1 MLEIENLTVNYGGL
15 RALSDISFSV
25 KKGQFMAVVGANG
38 AGKSTLFKTLSGTVE
53 PAAGAI
59 RFEGRD
65 LMRVPPHERAH
76 LGIAHVPEGRRVF
89 ASLSVLENLEMGAY
103 SRRGRAHFKQTLE
116 AIYAMFPILAERCDQ
131 LAGTLSGGQQQMLA
145 IGRGLAASPQL
156 LLLDEP
162 SLGLAPVVV
171 DEIFD
176 RIGQIHREHGLTILL
191 VEQRAGEALDAC
203 DHGVVLES
211 GRIVRSGPR
220 STLMADG
227 GALRSAYI
235 GV

>member
-1 MLEIENLTVNYGGL
+1 
-15 RALSDISFSV
+15 
-25 KKGQFMAVVGANG
+25 
-38 AGKSTLFKTLSGTVE
+38 
-53 PAAGAI
+53 
-59 RFEGRD
+59 
-65 LMRVPPHERAH
+65 
-76 LGIAHVPEGRRVF
+76 
-89 ASLSVLENLEMGAY
+89 MGAY
-103 SRRGRAHFKQTLE
+103 SRRGRAHFKQTLD
-116 AIYAMFPILAERCDQ
+116 AIYAMFPILAERRDQ

-176 RIGQIHREHGLTILL
+176 RVGQIHREHGLTILL

-220 STLMADG
+220 SSLIADG